1 MLMVEIIALLSCL
14 SQCLEPT
21 TLRQLGRVIPAVLA
35 MTGRV
40 TMLGISRWSEK
51 GGSYRTV
58 QRFFSATIPW
68 AKVMWLFFRQHLL
81 NSQDTYIAAG
91 DETVVTKAGK
101 KTFGLDRFFSSL
113 YDKPVPGLKIFAL
126 SLINVRERTSYPLV
140 TEQVIRSA
148 EDKAATQA
156 KKQAKQQR
164 KPAQAKGKLGRP
176 KGSKNKDKT
185 QIEWTTEL
193 QVLNRLLGKLLQ
205 LVLQTLSVTYVVL
218 DGQFGNNN
226 ALQVVRQAGSLH
238 LISKLRHDSALF
250 FPFTGEYSGRGPRP
264 KYGDRI
270 NFRQI
275 AAKYLVKTTSER
287 GIRTDIY
294 QTVALHECFAQ
305 PLNVV
310 VIVKTN
316 LQTQAQAHVIL
327 FSSDLDLAY
336 DLLIDYYSLRFQIEF
351 NFRDAKQYWGLEDFM
366 NVQETQV
373 TNAFNLS
380 FFMVNV
386 SHRLLRDLR
395 CHQPEAGVLDLKT
408 FFRSRRYVIEV
419 IKTLDR
425 KPYAIS
431 IQDAFDKVAKLG
443 AIHQPIAGSRSP

>member
-1 MLMVEIIALLSCL
+1 
-14 SQCLEPT
+14 
-21 TLRQLGRVIPAVLA
+21 
-35 MTGRV
+35 
-40 TMLGISRWSEK
+40 MLGISRWSEQ

-68 AKVMWLFFRQHLL
+68 AEVMWLFFRQHLL

-148 EDKAATQA
+148 EDKAVTQA

-164 KPAQAKGKLGRP
+164 KPAQPKGKPGRP

-205 LVLQTLSVTYVVL
+205 LVLQKLSVTYVVL

-270 NFRQI
+270 NYRHMPGDH
-275 AAKYLVKTTSER
+275 LVKTTSQR

-294 QTVALHECFAQ
+294 QTMALHECFAQ

-425 KPYAIS
+425 EPQAVL
-431 IQDAFDKVAKLG
+431 IQDTFDKVAQLG
-443 AIHQPIAGSRSP
+443 AIHPSIPGSRGP

>member
-1 MLMVEIIALLSCL
+1 
-14 SQCLEPT
+14 
-21 TLRQLGRVIPAVLA
+21 

-58 QRFFSATIPW
+58 QRLFSASIPW

-81 NSQDTYIAAG
+81 NSQDTYIVAG

-140 TEQVIRSA
+140 TEQVIRSV

-164 KPAQAKGKLGRP
+164 KPTQPKGKPGRP

-205 LVLQTLSVTYVVL
+205 LMLQTLSVTYVVL

-238 LISKLRHDSALF
+238 LISKLRYDSALF
-250 FPFTGEYSGRGPRP
+250 FPFTGEYSGRGPHP

-270 NFRQI
+270 NYRHMPS
-275 AAKYLVKTTSER
+275 AHLVKTTSER

-294 QTVALHECFAQ
+294 QTIALHECFAQ

-419 IKTLDR
+419 IKTLDQ
-425 KPYAIS
+425 KPYAVS
-431 IQDAFDKVAKLG
+431 IQNAFDKVAKLG
-443 AIHQPIAGSRSP
+443 TIHQPIAGSRGP

>member
-21 TLRQLGRVIPAVLA
+21 TLRQLGRIVLAVLA

-40 TMLGISRWSEK
+40 TMLGISRWSEQ

-58 QRFFSATIPW
+58 QRFFDTTIPW
-68 AKVMWLFFRQHLL
+68 AKVLWLFFRQHLL
-81 NSQDTYIAAG
+81 NSQGTYIVAG

-126 SLINVRERTSYPLV
+126 SLIHVQERTSYPLV

-148 EDKAATQA
+148 EDKAAAQA
-156 KKQAKQQR
+156 KKQAKQQHD
-164 KPAQAKGKLGRP
+164 PMQPKGKPGRP

-193 QVLNRLLGKLLQ
+193 QVLKRLLGKLLG
-205 LVLQTLSVTYVVL
+205 LTLQVLSVTYVVL

-238 LISKLRHDSALF
+238 LISKLRCDSALYF
-250 FPFTGEYSGRGPRP
+250 RFSGEYSGRGPRP

-270 NFRQI
+270 NYQRMPDTCRR
-275 AAKYLVKTTSER
+275 KTTIER

-336 DLLIDYYSLRFQIEF
+336 DLIIDYYSLRFQIEF
-351 NFRDAKQYWGLEDFM
+351 NFRDAKQFWGLEDFM
-366 NVQETQV
+366 NIKETQV

-408 FFRSRRYVIEV
+408 YYRSRRYVAEV
-419 IKTLDR
+419 IKTLAEKSD
-425 KPYAIS
+425 AIL
-431 IQDAFDKVAKLG
+431 IQEVFDKVARLG
-443 AIHQPIAGSRSP
+443 AIHQPITGSRGP

>member
-1 MLMVEIIALLSCL
+1 MVEIIALLNCL

-21 TLRQLGRVIPAVLA
+21 TLRQLGRVVPAVLA

-58 QRFFSATIPW
+58 QRLFSATIPW
-68 AKVMWLFFRQHLL
+68 AKVSWLFFRQHLL
-81 NSQDTYIAAG
+81 NSQGTYIVAG
-91 DETVVTKAGK
+91 DETVVTKAGR

-126 SLINVRERTSYPLV
+126 SLIHVQERTSYPLV
-140 TEQVIRSA
+140 TEQVIRST
-148 EDKAATQA
+148 EDKTATQA

-164 KPAQAKGKLGRP
+164 KSTEPKGKPGRP

-193 QVLNRLLGKLLQ
+193 QVLNRLLGKLLE

-238 LISKLRHDSALF
+238 LICKLRYDSALYF
-250 FPFTGEYSGRGPRP
+250 RFTGEYSGRGPRP
-264 KYGDRI
+264 IYGDKI
-270 NFRQI
+270 NYRHM
-275 AAKYLVKTTSER
+275 AAEHLVKTATQR

-310 VIVKTN
+310 VILKTN

-336 DLLIDYYSLRFQIEF
+336 DQLIDYYSLRFQIEF

-408 FFRSRRYVIEV
+408 FFRSRRYVTEV

-425 KPYAIS
+425 EPYAVS
-431 IQDAFDKVAKLG
+431 IQAAFDQVAKLG

>member
-1 MLMVEIIALLSCL
+1 MIEIIALLSSL

-21 TLRQLGRVIPAVLA
+21 TLRQLGRIVLAVLA

-40 TMLGISRWSEK
+40 TMLGMSRWSEK

-58 QRFFSATIPW
+58 QRFFETSIPW
-68 AKVMWLFFRQHLL
+68 AQVLWVFFRQHLL
-81 NSQDTYIAAG
+81 DRQGTYIVAG

-113 YDKPVPGLKIFAL
+113 YDKPVPGLKIFVL
-126 SLINVRERTSYPLV
+126 SLIHVEERTSYPLV
-140 TEQVIRSA
+140 TEQVVRSA

-156 KKQAKQQR
+156 KKEAKQQR
-164 KPAQAKGKLGRP
+164 DPTQPKDKPGRP

-193 QVLNRLLGKLLQ
+193 RVLHRLLGKLLE
-205 LVLQTLSVTYVVL
+205 LTLQTLSVTYVVL

-226 ALQVVRQAGSLH
+226 TLQVVRQTGSLH
-238 LISKLRHDSALF
+238 LISKLRYDSALYF
-250 FPFTGEYSGRGPRP
+250 RFDGEYSGRGPRP
-264 KYGDRI
+264 KYGARI
-270 NFRQI
+270 DYRHMPDTCRR
-275 AAKYLVKTTSER
+275 KTTTAR

-294 QTVALHECFAQ
+294 QTIALHECFAQ

-327 FSSDLDLAY
+327 FSSDLDLTY

-351 NFRDAKQYWGLEDFM
+351 NFRDAKQFWGLEDFM
-366 NVQETQV
+366 NIKQTQV

-386 SHRLLRDLR
+386 AHRLLRDLR

-408 FFRSRRYVIEV
+408 FFRSHRYVTEV
-419 IKTLDR
+419 IKTLAETPD
-425 KPYAIS
+425 AIL
-431 IQDAFDKVAKLG
+431 IQHVFDKVARLG
-443 AIHQPIAGSRSP
+443 AIHQPNPSSRSP

>member
-1 MLMVEIIALLSCL
+1 
-14 SQCLEPT
+14 
-21 TLRQLGRVIPAVLA
+21 
-35 MTGRV
+35 
-40 TMLGISRWSEK
+40 MLGISRWSEK

-81 NSQDTYIAAG
+81 NSQDTYIVAG

-164 KPAQAKGKLGRP
+164 KPAQPKGKPGRP

-270 NFRQI
+270 NYRHMPGDH
-275 AAKYLVKTTSER
+275 LVKTTSER

-294 QTVALHECFAQ
+294 QTIALHECFAQ

-366 NVQETQV
+366 NIRETQV

-425 KPYAIS
+425 EPQAVL
-431 IQDAFDKVAKLG
+431 IQAAFDKVAQLG
-443 AIHQPIAGSRSP
+443 AIHPSIPGSRGP

>member
-1 MLMVEIIALLSCL
+1 
-14 SQCLEPT
+14 
-21 TLRQLGRVIPAVLA
+21 
-35 MTGRV
+35 
-40 TMLGISRWSEK
+40 MLGISRWSEK

-58 QRFFSATIPW
+58 QRFFSTTIPW
-68 AKVMWLFFRQHLL
+68 AKVMWIFFRQHLL
-81 NSQDTYIAAG
+81 DSQGTYIVAG

-113 YDKPVPGLKIFAL
+113 YDKPVPGLKIFVL
-126 SLINVRERTSYPLV
+126 SLIHVEKRTSYPMV
-140 TEQVIRSA
+140 TEQVVRSA
-148 EDKAATQA
+148 EDKAAAQA
-156 KKQAKQQR
+156 KKEAKQQR
-164 KPAQAKGKLGRP
+164 DPTQPKGKPGRP
-176 KGSKNKDKT
+176 KGSQNKDKT

-193 QVLNRLLGKLLQ
+193 EVLSRLLRKLLE
-205 LVLQTLSVTYVVL
+205 LMLQMLSVTYVVL

-238 LISKLRHDSALF
+238 LISRLRYDSALF
-250 FPFTGEYSGRGPRP
+250 FCFSGEYSGRGPRP

-270 NFRQI
+270 DYRHMPD
-275 AAKYLVKTTSER
+275 KCRRKTAIER
-287 GIRTDIY
+287 GFRTDIY

-327 FSSDLDLAY
+327 FSSDLDLTY

-395 CHQPEAGVLDLKT
+395 CHQPEAGVLDLKA

-425 KPYAIS
+425 NPQAVL
-431 IQDAFDKVAKLG
+431 IQDAFDKVAQLG
-443 AIHQPIAGSRSP
+443 AIHPSIAGSRGP

>member
-1 MLMVEIIALLSCL
+1 M
-14 SQCLEPT
+14 
-21 TLRQLGRVIPAVLA
+21 RQLGRVVPAVLA

-58 QRFFSATIPW
+58 QRLFGTAIPW
-68 AKVMWLFFRQHLL
+68 AKLMWLFFRQHLL
-81 NSQDTYIAAG
+81 NSQDTYIVAG

-113 YDKPVPGLKIFAL
+113 YDKPVPGLKVFAL

-148 EDKAATQA
+148 EDKAATSA
-156 KKQAKQQR
+156 KKQAKPQR
-164 KPAQAKGKLGRP
+164 KPAEPKGKPGRP

-193 QVLNRLLGKLLQ
+193 QVLHRLLGTLLQ
-205 LVLQTLSVTYVVL
+205 LVLQTLAVSYVVL

-238 LISKLRHDSALF
+238 LISKLRQDSALF
-250 FPFTGEYSGRGPRP
+250 FPFSGAYKGRGPRP

-270 NFRQI
+270 NVRQI
-275 AAKYLVKTTSER
+275 AAEYRVKTSDER

-294 QTVALHECFAQ
+294 QTVALHPCFAQ

-336 DLLIDYYSLRFQIEF
+336 DRLIEYYSLRFQIEF

-395 CHQPEAGVLDLKT
+395 CYQPDAGVLDLKT
-408 FFRSRRYVIEV
+408 FFRSRRYVSEV
-419 IKTLDR
+419 IKTLDLD
-425 KPYAIS
+425 PQAVS
-431 IQDAFDKVAKLG
+431 IQEVFAKVAMLG
-443 AIHQPIAGSRSP
+443 AIHQPIVGPSGP

>member
-1 MLMVEIIALLSCL
+1 MVEIIALLSCL
-14 SQCLEPT
+14 SQCLEST
-21 TLRQLGRVIPAVLA
+21 TLRQLGRIVPAVLA

-40 TMLGISRWSEK
+40 TMLGIARWSEQ

-58 QRFFSATIPW
+58 QRFFNTTIPW
-68 AKVMWLFFRQHLL
+68 AKVLWIFFRQHLL
-81 NSQDTYIAAG
+81 DPLGTYILAG

-126 SLINVRERTSYPLV
+126 SLIHVEKRTSYPMV
-140 TEQVIRSA
+140 TEQVVRSA
-148 EDKAATQA
+148 EDKAAAQA
-156 KKQAKQQR
+156 KKEAKQQR
-164 KPAQAKGKLGRP
+164 DPTQPKGKPGRP
-176 KGSKNKDKT
+176 KGSQNKDKT
-185 QIEWTTEL
+185 KIEWTTEL
-193 QVLNRLLGKLLQ
+193 QVLNRLLRKLLD
-205 LVLQTLSVTYVVL
+205 LILQTLSVTYVVL

-238 LISKLRHDSALF
+238 LISRLRYDSALF
-250 FPFTGEYSGRGPRP
+250 FRFSGEYSGRGPRP

-270 NFRQI
+270 DCLHMPDKCRR
-275 AAKYLVKTTSER
+275 KTTIER

-305 PLNVV
+305 PLNIV

-327 FSSDLDLAY
+327 FSSDLDLTY

-366 NVQETQV
+366 NVKETQV

-380 FFMVNV
+380 FFMINV

-425 KPYAIS
+425 KPQAVL
-431 IQDAFDKVAKLG
+431 IQDAFDKVARLG
-443 AIHQPIAGSRSP
+443 TIHPPIPGSRGP

>member
-1 MLMVEIIALLSCL
+1 MVEIIALLSCL
-14 SQCLEPT
+14 GQCLEST
-21 TLRQLGRVIPAVLA
+21 TLRQLGRIVPAVLA

-164 KPAQAKGKLGRP
+164 KPAQPKGKPGRP

-270 NFRQI
+270 NYRHMPGDH
-275 AAKYLVKTTSER
+275 LVKTTSER

-294 QTVALHECFAQ
+294 QTIALHECFAQ

-366 NVQETQV
+366 NVQESQV

-425 KPYAIS
+425 EPQAVL
-431 IQDAFDKVAKLG
+431 IQGAFDKVAQLG
-443 AIHQPIAGSRSP
+443 AIHPSIPGSRGP

>member
-1 MLMVEIIALLSCL
+1 
-14 SQCLEPT
+14 
-21 TLRQLGRVIPAVLA
+21 
-35 MTGRV
+35 
-40 TMLGISRWSEK
+40 MLGISRWSEE

-81 NSQDTYIAAG
+81 NLQDTYIAAG

-164 KPAQAKGKLGRP
+164 KPAQPKGKPGRP

-264 KYGDRI
+264 MYGDRI
-270 NFRQI
+270 NYRHMPGDH
-275 AAKYLVKTTSER
+275 LVKTTSER

-294 QTVALHECFAQ
+294 QTIALHECFAQ

-395 CHQPEAGVLDLKT
+395 CHQPEAGVLDLRT

-425 KPYAIS
+425 EPQAVS
-431 IQDAFDKVAKLG
+431 IQGAFDKVAKLG

>member
-1 MLMVEIIALLSCL
+1 
-14 SQCLEPT
+14 
-21 TLRQLGRVIPAVLA
+21 
-35 MTGRV
+35 
-40 TMLGISRWSEK
+40 MLGISRWSEK

-58 QRFFSATIPW
+58 QRFFDTTIPW
-68 AKVMWLFFRQHLL
+68 AKVLWVFFRQHLL
-81 NSQDTYIAAG
+81 DPQGTYIVAG

-113 YDKPVPGLKIFAL
+113 YDKPVPGLKIFVL
-126 SLINVRERTSYPLV
+126 SLIHVEKRTSYPLV
-140 TEQVIRSA
+140 TEQVVRSV
-148 EDKAATQA
+148 EDKAAAQA
-156 KKQAKQQR
+156 KKQAKQQHD
-164 KPAQAKGKLGRP
+164 PTQAKGKPGRP
-176 KGSKNKDKT
+176 KGSQNKDKT

-193 QVLNRLLGKLLQ
+193 QVLNRLLKKLLD
-205 LVLQTLSVTYVVL
+205 LMLQTLSVTYVVL

-226 ALQVVRQAGSLH
+226 ALQVVRQTGSLH
-238 LISKLRHDSALF
+238 LISKLRYDSALF
-250 FPFTGEYSGRGPRP
+250 FCFSGEYSGRGPRP

-270 NFRQI
+270 DYRHMPGTCRR
-275 AAKYLVKTTSER
+275 KTASER
-287 GIRTDIY
+287 GFRTDIY

-327 FSSDLDLAY
+327 FSSDLNLTY

-380 FFMVNV
+380 FFMINV

-425 KPYAIS
+425 KPQAVL
-431 IQDAFDKVAKLG
+431 IQDAFDKVARLG
-443 AIHQPIAGSRSP
+443 TIHPPIPGSRGP

>member
-21 TLRQLGRVIPAVLA
+21 TLRQLGRIVPAVLA

-51 GGSYRTV
+51 GGSYRSV
-58 QRFFSATIPW
+58 QRFFSTTIPW
-68 AKVMWLFFRQHLL
+68 SKVQWLFFDQHLL
-81 NSQDTYIAAG
+81 DPQGTYIFAG
-91 DETVVTKAGK
+91 DETVVTKSGK
-101 KTFGLDRFFSSL
+101 RTFGLSRYFSSL

-126 SLINVRERTSYPLV
+126 SLIHVEQRTSSPVV
-140 TEQVIRSA
+140 TEQVIQSA

-164 KPAQAKGKLGRP
+164 KSTEPKGKPGRP
-176 KGSKNKDKT
+176 KGSKNKDKS

-193 QVLNRLLGKLLQ
+193 QVLKRLLGTLLE
-205 LVLQTLSVTYVVL
+205 LTLQTLSVTYVVL

-226 ALQVVRQAGSLH
+226 ALQVVRQTGSLH
-238 LISKLRHDSALF
+238 LISKLRYDSALF
-250 FPFTGEYSGRGPRP
+250 FRFSGEYSGRGPRP
-264 KYGDRI
+264 KYGDKIDYRHMPDTC
-270 NFRQI
+270 QC
-275 AAKYLVKTTSER
+275 KTTTER

-294 QTVALHECFAQ
+294 QTIALHECFAQ

-351 NFRDAKQYWGLEDFM
+351 NFRDAKQFWGLEDFM
-366 NVQETQV
+366 NIEETQV
-373 TNAFNLS
+373 TNAFNLA

-386 SHRLLRDLR
+386 SHHLLRDLR
-395 CHQPEAGVLDLKT
+395 CRQPEAGVLDLKT
-408 FFRSRRYVIEV
+408 YFRSRRYVVEI
-419 IKTLDR
+419 IKTLAE
-425 KPYAIS
+425 KPDAIL
-431 IQDAFDKVAKLG
+431 IQDVFDTVTRLG
-443 AIHQPIAGSRSP
+443 AIHQPIPDSRSP